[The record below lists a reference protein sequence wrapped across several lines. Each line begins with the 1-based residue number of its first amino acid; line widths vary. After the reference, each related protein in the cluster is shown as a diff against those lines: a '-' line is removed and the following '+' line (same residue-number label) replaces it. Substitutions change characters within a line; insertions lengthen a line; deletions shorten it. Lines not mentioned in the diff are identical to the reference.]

1 MENIFEIEKLN
12 AIQKNF
18 VCYCLDLRARYK
30 IEEDEDE
37 DEDEALRYFYLKSK
51 VENNYFID
59 DVELILIVEAICLR
73 GCNTVDDVKKRIGI
87 EFFYENTSFDD
98 ADRLGGITDGVIKQE
113 VALMYLNLHK
123 MLSKFMAESL
133 IKLYE

>member
-1 MENIFEIEKLN
+1 M
-12 AIQKNF
+12 
-18 VCYCLDLRARYK
+18 
-30 IEEDEDE
+30 
-37 DEDEALRYFYLKSK
+37 